1 MAALNF
7 PANPTDGDIYEG
19 YVWVDA
25 IGAWQINDQTAKII
39 NTDGE
44 VGQKIYVG
52 SVDPVSG
59 YTLFAGD
66 IWIEV
71 P

>member
-44 VGQKIYVG
+44 AGQKIYVG
-52 SVDPVSG
+52 SVDPVAG

-66 IWIEV
+66 VWIEV